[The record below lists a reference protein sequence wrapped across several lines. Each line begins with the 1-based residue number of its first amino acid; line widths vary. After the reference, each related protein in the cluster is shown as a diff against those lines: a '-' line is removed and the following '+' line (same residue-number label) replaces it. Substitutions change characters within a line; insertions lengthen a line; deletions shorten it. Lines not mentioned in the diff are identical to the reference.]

1 MSLFQKE
8 EYTRYSRQMMLP
20 EIGMKGQEKLKR
32 ARVLVVGAGGLGCP
46 ALQYLG
52 AAGIGTIG
60 IIDFD
65 KIELHN
71 LHRQVLY
78 TTEDIGKPK
87 APTAAAK
94 LERQNPHTICIVFN
108 EMLQAGNAEQIIS
121 GFDVVVDGSDNFL
134 TRYLVNDTCVK
145 LQKPLVY
152 GTILKFEGQLA
163 VFNHQGSKNLRDL
176 YPEPPNAEDVPGCDE
191 NGVLGIV
198 PGVIGSYM
206 ALYTL
211 RLVLGEPVPVN
222 TLQLLSLSGMQQT
235 LLHF

>member
-20 EIGMKGQEKLKR
+20 EIGMKGQEKIKR

-65 KIELHN
+65 RIELHN

-78 TTEDIGKPK
+78 TTEDIGRQK
-87 APTAAAK
+87 AVTAAEK
-94 LERQNPHTICIVFN
+94 LKRQNPHTEYVVLN
-108 EMLQAGNAEQIIS
+108 EMLQTGNAEQIIS

-134 TRYLVNDTCVK
+134 TRYLVNDTCVA

-163 VFNHQGSKNLRDL
+163 VFNHDGSKNLRHI
-176 YPEPPNAEDVPGCDE
+176 YPEPPNPEDVPGCDE

-222 TLQLLSLSGMQQT
+222 TLQLLNLSSMQQT